1 MGEEFMRR
9 DKVLMLIAAL
19 MLPAA
24 GTYAKPTTF
33 TANLTPALEVPPTA
47 STATGSATVTLD
59 PAANTLRVQ
68 VTFSGLTSPTL
79 MAHIHCCLASLF
91 LTGANVG
98 VATTV
103 PAFPGFPLGVTSG
116 TYDHV
121 LDLTSAAS
129 YNPAFV
135 TMQGGTVAAAEAALI
150 NGIETGKTYLN
161 IHTVNF
167 PGGEIRGFLVA
178 SPTPAQLSLL
188 KTIPINGTAG
198 NPATKMFSFDI
209 SFVDPVTGL
218 YYLGDRSNAAVDI
231 IDTTGAFAGQ
241 GSSTGPDTLYGQI
254 GANPAFQPGFAGDT
268 GSTATSGPNGV
279 VAASPC
285 IFVTDSPSRVVSFNT
300 SVSFTAVVSAVSTG
314 GTARADELAFDP
326 NDRLILA
333 INNADNPPFGT
344 LISADSNCGLSIKTK
359 IVFTGGVP
367 ATNGAEQPVWEPMT
381 QRFYVSIPEVSGPG
395 NGTGP
400 TGAVAQINTSGV
412 AEKTYLINFCQP
424 AGLTVGPNGDLLVG
438 CNSVFDLS
446 GNKCSAVVP
455 SPNPPGTAAGAP
467 ATCAGISGAQ
477 AVICNPARGCTPANG
492 SIVSVPGAGG
502 GDEVWYNSGDGNYYV
517 TAGNDPVGPVFGV
530 VGSLV
535 NTLSQLVPTLP
546 PVPATAPA
554 TPPGHSAGT
563 VHSIAASAANNHVYV
578 ALPANTSY
586 PNCVQGCVAVFGV
599 Q

>member
-1 MGEEFMRR
+1 
-9 DKVLMLIAAL
+9 
-19 MLPAA
+19 
-24 GTYAKPTTF
+24 
-33 TANLTPALEVPPTA
+33 
-47 STATGSATVTLD
+47 
-59 PAANTLRVQ
+59 
-68 VTFSGLTSPTL
+68 

-91 LTGANVG
+91 AAGTNVG

-121 LDLTSAAS
+121 LDLTSASS

-135 TMQGGTVAAAEAALI
+135 TMQGGTVVAAEAALI

-161 IHTVNF
+161 IHTTNF

-198 NPATKMFSFDI
+198 NPANKMFSFDI
-209 SFVDPVTGL
+209 SFVDPATGL
-218 YYLGDRSNAAVDI
+218 YYLGHRSNAALDV
-231 IDTTGAFAGQ
+231 IDSKT
-241 GSSTGPDTLYGQI
+241 DTLFGQI
-254 GANPAFQPGFAGDT
+254 GGNPAFQPGFAGDT

-279 VAASPC
+279 VAAAPC
-285 IFVTDSPSRVVSFNT
+285 IFATDGPSRVVSFN
-300 SVSFTAVVSAVSTG
+300 SGVSFTALVSSVNTG
-314 GTARADELAFDP
+314 GMARADELAFDP
-326 NDRLILA
+326 KDNLLLV
-333 INNADNPPFGT
+333 INNADTPPFAT
-344 LISADSNCGLSIKTK
+344 LLNVSSACGLSIKTK

-395 NGTGP
+395 DGTGP

-455 SPNPPGTAAGAP
+455 APSPPGTTAAHP
-467 ATCAGISGAQ
+467 ATCTGIGAPQ
-477 AVICNPARGCTPANG
+477 EVICNPARGCIPANG
-492 SIVSVPGAGG
+492 SIVSVPGVGG
-502 GDEVWYNSGDGNYYV
+502 GDEVWYNSGDGYYYV
-517 TAGNDPVGPVFGV
+517 TAGNDPFGPMFGV
-530 VGSLV
+530 IASLS
-535 NTLSQLVPTLP
+535 NNLTQLVPTLP
-546 PVPATAPA
+546 PVPAVTGAH
-554 TPPGHSAGT
+554 GAGT
-563 VHSIAASAANNHVYV
+563 VHSVAVSAANNHVYV
-578 ALPANTSY
+578 PLPANTSY
-586 PNCVQGCVAVFGV
+586 PDCVQGCIAVFSV